1 VIWHLSQ
8 FNPVVVPTPTVVYDG
23 IPNKQE
29 NPLSNELILGNMNTA
44 LVVTKPEYNLMLKN
58 IQDRMPAVTRDTSN
72 FHKSHSQFMSVT
84 LDVTAITPIRSI
96 KHTLAEIDRTKS
108 ALQEAYI
115 GLRKKQVELKKKD
128 RELESCTDPLDRELL
143 EIEILELNSHLEGTQ
158 NHVNGALRKMNFMVN
173 QHKQLLE
180 AVGKNEIT
188 EEDYER
194 EESKYHIM
202 TCMKQ
207 ALNAARSRNGMI
219 DEGNLIYLFD
229 LGINAAQAQAE
240 VFAYLNMENQLI
252 SNGNAPTHEMTIRW
266 LEACADKWQQDPA
279 TFAARRGFSVFDR
292 SSLTNSPALE
302 MAPDPE
308 QKAA

>member
-1 VIWHLSQ
+1 M
-8 FNPVVVPTPTVVYDG
+8 
-23 IPNKQE
+23 
-29 NPLSNELILGNMNTA
+29 SNELILGNMNTA

-115 GLRKKQVELKKKD
+115 GLRKKQNELKKKE

-143 EIEILELNSHLEGTQ
+143 EIEILEINSNLEGTQ

-180 AVGKNEIT
+180 KVGKNEIT
-188 EEDYER
+188 EEDYEK
-194 EESKYHIM
+194 EEARYHIM

-252 SNGNAPTHEMTIRW
+252 SNGNAPTHEMTMRW

-308 QKAA
+308 QKVA

>member
-1 VIWHLSQ
+1 M
-8 FNPVVVPTPTVVYDG
+8 
-23 IPNKQE
+23 
-29 NPLSNELILGNMNTA
+29 SNELILGNMNTA

-115 GLRKKQVELKKKD
+115 GLRKKQVELKKKERD
-128 RELESCTDPLDRELL
+128 LEASTDPLDRELF

-188 EEDYER
+188 EEDYEK
-194 EESKYHIM
+194 EESRYHIM

-207 ALNAARSRNGMI
+207 ALNAARSRSGMI

-240 VFAYLNMENQLI
+240 VYAYLNMENQLI
-252 SNGNAPTHEMTIRW
+252 SSGTAPTHEMTLRW
-266 LEACADKWQQDPA
+266 LEACADKWANDPA
-279 TFAARRGFSVFDR
+279 KFAERRGFSVFDR
-292 SSLTNSPALE
+292 SSLTNSPVLE

>member
-1 VIWHLSQ
+1 M
-8 FNPVVVPTPTVVYDG
+8 ND
-23 IPNKQE
+23 
-29 NPLSNELILGNMNTA
+29 LIISNMNTA
-44 LVVTKPEYNLMLKN
+44 LAVKKPEYNLMLKN
-58 IQDRMPAVTRDTSN
+58 IQDRMPAVVRDTSN
-72 FHKSHSQFMSVT
+72 FHKSHSQFMQVT

-96 KHTLAEIDRTKS
+96 KHTLAEIDRTRG

-115 GLRKKQVELKKKD
+115 NLRKKQVELKKKE
-128 RELESCTDPLDRELL
+128 RELASCTDELDRELL
-143 EIEILELNSHLEGTQ
+143 EIEILEINSHLEGTQ
-158 NHVNGALRKMNFMVN
+158 NAVNGAIRKMNFFVN

-180 AVGKNEIT
+180 KVGREEIT

-194 EESKYHIM
+194 EESRYHIM

-252 SNGNAPTHEMTIRW
+252 SNGQAPTHEMTMRW
-266 LEACADKWQQDPA
+266 LEACADKWAEDPA
-279 TFAARRGFSVFDR
+279 KFAARRGFSVFDR
-292 SSLTNSPALE
+292 SSLTNSPLLE
-302 MAPDPE
+302 QAPDPD

>member
-1 VIWHLSQ
+1 L
-8 FNPVVVPTPTVVYDG
+8 G
-23 IPNKQE
+23 
-29 NPLSNELILGNMNTA
+29 NELILGNMNTTLA
-44 LVVTKPEYNLMLKN
+44 ISKPEYNVMLKN

-115 GLRKKQVELKKKD
+115 GLRKKQVELKKKE

-143 EIEILELNSHLEGTQ
+143 EIEILEVNSHLEGTQ

-180 AVGKNEIT
+180 KAGKNEIT
-188 EEDYER
+188 EEDYEK

-252 SNGNAPTHEMTIRW
+252 SNGTAPTHEMTMRW
-266 LEACADKWQQDPA
+266 LEACADKWANDPA
-279 TFAARRGFSVFDR
+279 TFAGRRGFSVFDE
-292 SSLTNSPALE
+292 SSLTNRLGYAPAE
-302 MAPDPE
+302 E
-308 QKAA
+308 

>member
-1 VIWHLSQ
+1 M
-8 FNPVVVPTPTVVYDG
+8 
-23 IPNKQE
+23 
-29 NPLSNELILGNMNTA
+29 SNELILGNMNTA
-44 LVVTKPEYNLMLKN
+44 LVVTKPEYNVMLKN

-115 GLRKKQVELKKKD
+115 GLRKKQVELKKKE
-128 RELESCTDPLDRELL
+128 RELESCTDPLDAELL

-180 AVGKNEIT
+180 KVGKNEIT

-207 ALNAARSRNGMI
+207 GLNAARARGGVI
-219 DEGNLIYLFD
+219 DEGNMIYLFD

-240 VFAYLNMENQLI
+240 VYAYLNMENQLI
-252 SNGNAPTHEMTIRW
+252 SSGTAPTHEMTVRW
-266 LEACADKWQQDPA
+266 LEACADKWAKDPE
-279 TFAARRGFSVFDR
+279 TFAARRGFSVFDE
-292 SSLTNSPALE
+292 SSLTNRLGYAAPAE
-302 MAPDPE
+302 E
-308 QKAA
+308 

>member
-1 VIWHLSQ
+1 M
-8 FNPVVVPTPTVVYDG
+8 
-23 IPNKQE
+23 
-29 NPLSNELILGNMNTA
+29 SNELILGNMNTA

-115 GLRKKQVELKKKD
+115 GLRKKQNELKKKERD
-128 RELESCTDPLDRELL
+128 LEASTDALDRELL

-173 QHKQLLE
+173 QHAQLLE

-188 EEDYER
+188 EEDYEK
-194 EESKYHIM
+194 EESRYHIM

-207 ALNAARSRNGMI
+207 ALNAARSRSGMI

-252 SNGNAPTHEMTIRW
+252 SNGTAPTHEMTMRW
-266 LEACADKWQQDPA
+266 LEACADKWANDPA
-279 TFAARRGFSVFDR
+279 KFAERRGFSVFDR

>member
-1 VIWHLSQ
+1 M
-8 FNPVVVPTPTVVYDG
+8 
-23 IPNKQE
+23 
-29 NPLSNELILGNMNTA
+29 SNDLILGNMNTA
-44 LVVTKPEYNLMLKN
+44 LAVTKPEYNLMLKN
-58 IQDRMPAVTRDTSN
+58 IQDRMPAVTKDTSN
-72 FHKSHSQFMSVT
+72 FHKSHSQFMQVT

-115 GLRKKQVELKKKD
+115 GLRKKQNELKKKE

-158 NHVNGALRKMNFMVN
+158 NHVNGALRKMNFLVN
-173 QHKQLLE
+173 QHAQLLE
-180 AVGKNEIT
+180 KVGKNEIT
-188 EEDYER
+188 EEDYEK
-194 EESKYHIM
+194 EESRYHIM

-252 SNGNAPTHEMTIRW
+252 SNGNAPTHEMTMRW
-266 LEACADKWQQDPA
+266 LEACADKWANDPA

-292 SSLTNSPALE
+292 SSLTNSPLLE
-302 MAPDPE
+302 QAPDPE

>member
-1 VIWHLSQ
+1 M
-8 FNPVVVPTPTVVYDG
+8 
-23 IPNKQE
+23 
-29 NPLSNELILGNMNTA
+29 SNDLILGNMNTA
-44 LVVTKPEYNLMLKN
+44 LTVSKPEYNLMLKN

-115 GLRKKQVELKKKD
+115 GLRKKQNELKKKERD
-128 RELESCTDPLDRELL
+128 LEASTDPLDRELL

-188 EEDYER
+188 EEDYEK
-194 EESKYHIM
+194 EESRYHIM

-252 SNGNAPTHEMTIRW
+252 SNGTAPTHEMTMRW
-266 LEACADKWQQDPA
+266 LEACADKWQQDPV

>member
-1 VIWHLSQ
+1 M
-8 FNPVVVPTPTVVYDG
+8 
-23 IPNKQE
+23 
-29 NPLSNELILGNMNTA
+29 SNELILGNMNTA
-44 LVVTKPEYNLMLKN
+44 LAVTKPEYNLMLKN

-115 GLRKKQVELKKKD
+115 GLRKKQNELKKKERD
-128 RELESCTDPLDRELL
+128 LEASTDPLDRELL

-173 QHKQLLE
+173 QHAQLLE

-188 EEDYER
+188 EEDYEK
-194 EESKYHIM
+194 EEARYHIM

-252 SNGNAPTHEMTIRW
+252 SNGNAPTHEMTMRW

>member
-1 VIWHLSQ
+1 MRSFLAA
-8 FNPVVVPTPTVVYDG
+8 VVPTPTVVYDG

-44 LVVTKPEYNLMLKN
+44 LVVKKPEYNLMLKN

-115 GLRKKQVELKKKD
+115 GLRKKQVDLKKKE

-173 QHKQLLE
+173 QHAQLLE

-252 SNGNAPTHEMTIRW
+252 SNGNAPTHEMTMRW

>member
-1 VIWHLSQ
+1 M
-8 FNPVVVPTPTVVYDG
+8 
-23 IPNKQE
+23 
-29 NPLSNELILGNMNTA
+29 SNELILGNMNTA

-115 GLRKKQVELKKKD
+115 NLRKKQNELKKKERD
-128 RELESCTDPLDRELL
+128 LEASTDALDRELL

-173 QHKQLLE
+173 QHAQLLE

-188 EEDYER
+188 EEDYEK
-194 EESKYHIM
+194 EEARYHIM

-207 ALNAARSRNGMI
+207 ALNAARSRSGMI

-252 SNGNAPTHEMTIRW
+252 SNGTAPTHEMTMRW
-266 LEACADKWQQDPA
+266 LEACADKWEKDPE
-279 TFAARRGFSVFDR
+279 TFAARRGFSVFDE
-292 SSLTNSPALE
+292 SSLTNRLGYAPAE
-302 MAPDPE
+302 E
-308 QKAA
+308 

>member
-1 VIWHLSQ
+1 MNDLI
-8 FNPVVVPTPTVVYDG
+8 
-23 IPNKQE
+23 I
-29 NPLSNELILGNMNTA
+29 SNINTA
-44 LVVTKPEYNLMLKN
+44 LTTVKPEYNLMLQN

-115 GLRKKQVELKKKD
+115 GLRKKQNELKKKD

-158 NHVNGALRKMNFMVN
+158 NAVNGALRKMNFMVN

-252 SNGNAPTHEMTIRW
+252 SNGQAPTHEMTVRW
-266 LEACADKWQQDPA
+266 LEACASKWAEDPA
-279 TFAARRGFSVFDR
+279 KFADRRGFSVFDK
-292 SSLTNSPALE
+292 SSLTNVPLLE
-302 MAPDPE
+302 ESSTAPE
-308 QKAA
+308 EK

>member
-1 VIWHLSQ
+1 MSNDLI
-8 FNPVVVPTPTVVYDG
+8 
-23 IPNKQE
+23 
-29 NPLSNELILGNMNTA
+29 LSNMSTA
-44 LVVTKPEYNLMLKN
+44 LTVQKPEYNVMLKN
-58 IQDRMPAVTRDTSN
+58 IQDRMPAVVKDTSN
-72 FHKSHSQFMSVT
+72 FHKSHSQFMQVT

-96 KHTLAEIDRTKS
+96 KHTLAEIDRTKA

-115 GLRKKQVELKKKD
+115 GMRKKQVELKKKQA
-128 RELESCTDPLDRELL
+128 ELEKATDEFDRELL

-180 AVGKNEIT
+180 KVGKNEIT

-194 EESKYHIM
+194 EESRYHIM

-252 SNGNAPTHEMTIRW
+252 SKGVAPTHEMTMKW
-266 LEACADKWQQDPA
+266 LEACADKWEKDPE
-279 TFAARRGFSVFDR
+279 TFAQRRGFSVFDK
-292 SSLTNSPALE
+292 SSLTNVPLLKNEAE
-302 MAPDPE
+302 NKE
-308 QKAA
+308 ETE

>member
-1 VIWHLSQ
+1 MK
-8 FNPVVVPTPTVVYDG
+8 D
-23 IPNKQE
+23 
-29 NPLSNELILGNMNTA
+29 LILSNMNTA
-44 LVVTKPEYNLMLKN
+44 LTVTKPEYNVMLKN

-115 GLRKKQVELKKKD
+115 SLRKKQNELKKKERD
-128 RELESCTDPLDRELL
+128 LAVCTDPLDIELM
-143 EIEILELNSHLEGTQ
+143 EIEILEMNSHLEGTQ

-180 AVGKNEIT
+180 KVGLNEIT

-194 EESKYHIM
+194 EESRYHIM

-207 ALNAARSRNGMI
+207 GLNAARSRNGMI

-240 VFAYLNMENQLI
+240 VFAYLSMENQLI
-252 SNGNAPTHEMTIRW
+252 SNGQAPTHEMTMRW
-266 LEACADKWQQDPA
+266 LEACADKWANDPA
-279 TFAARRGFSVFDR
+279 TFAARRGFSVFDPT
-292 SSLTNSPALE
+292 SLTNVLLE
-302 MAPDPE
+302 DKSAE
-308 QKAA
+308 G

>member
-1 VIWHLSQ
+1 M
-8 FNPVVVPTPTVVYDG
+8 
-23 IPNKQE
+23 
-29 NPLSNELILGNMNTA
+29 SNDLILGNMNTA
-44 LVVTKPEYNLMLKN
+44 LAVTKPEYNLMLKN
-58 IQDRMPAVTRDTSN
+58 IQDRMPAVTKDTSN
-72 FHKSHSQFMSVT
+72 FHKSHSQFMQVT

-96 KHTLAEIDRTKS
+96 KHTLAEIDRTRS

-115 GLRKKQVELKKKD
+115 GLRKKQNELKKKE
-128 RELESCTDPLDRELL
+128 RELESCTDALDRELL

-158 NHVNGALRKMNFMVN
+158 NHVNGALRKMNFLVN

-188 EEDYER
+188 EEDYEK
-194 EESKYHIM
+194 EESRYHIM

-252 SNGNAPTHEMTIRW
+252 SNGQAPTHEMTMRW
-266 LEACADKWQQDPA
+266 LEACADKWEKDPE

-292 SSLTNSPALE
+292 SSLTNSPLLE
-302 MAPDPE
+302 QAPDPE

>member
-1 VIWHLSQ
+1 M
-8 FNPVVVPTPTVVYDG
+8 
-23 IPNKQE
+23 
-29 NPLSNELILGNMNTA
+29 SNELILGNMNTA
-44 LVVTKPEYNLMLKN
+44 LAVTKPEYNLMLKN

-115 GLRKKQVELKKKD
+115 NLRKKQNELKKKERD
-128 RELESCTDPLDRELL
+128 REASTDPLDRELL

-158 NHVNGALRKMNFMVN
+158 NAVNGAIRKMNFMVN
-173 QHKQLLE
+173 QHQQLLE

-252 SNGNAPTHEMTIRW
+252 SNGNAPTHEMTMRW

>member
-1 VIWHLSQ
+1 M
-8 FNPVVVPTPTVVYDG
+8 
-23 IPNKQE
+23 
-29 NPLSNELILGNMNTA
+29 SNDLILGNMNTA
-44 LVVTKPEYNLMLKN
+44 LAVTKPEYNLMLKN
-58 IQDRMPAVTRDTSN
+58 IQDRMPAVVRDTSN
-72 FHKSHSQFMSVT
+72 FHKSHSQFMQVT

-96 KHTLAEIDRTKS
+96 KHSLAEIDRTRS

-115 GLRKKQVELKKKD
+115 GLRKKQNELKKKE

-158 NHVNGALRKMNFMVN
+158 NHVNGALRKMNFFVN
-173 QHKQLLE
+173 QHQQLLDKLG
-180 AVGKNEIT
+180 VQEIT
-188 EEDYER
+188 EEMYEL

-252 SNGNAPTHEMTIRW
+252 SNGQAPTHEMTMRW
-266 LEACADKWQQDPA
+266 LEACADKWADDPA
-279 TFAARRGFSVFDR
+279 KFAARRGFSVFDR
-292 SSLTNSPALE
+292 SSLTNSPLLE
-302 MAPDPE
+302 QAPDPE
-308 QKAA
+308 QKVA